1 MKGKEIEIIEETET
15 TEKVNRRKYLSY
27 FLISFPSFII
37 IVLGIVIDNPFVFL
51 AVSLLVGFFQLVV
64 IKNFLDLYY
73 D

>member
-1 MKGKEIEIIEETET
+1 MKKKQEIEIEQEEIAEGD
-15 TEKVNRRKYLSY
+15 KRKYLSY
-27 FLISFPSFII
+27 FLLSFPSFII
-37 IVLGIVIDNPFVFL
+37 IVLGIVIDNPLVFL

>member
-1 MKGKEIEIIEETET
+1 MKGKEIEIIEEKET
-15 TEKVNRRKYLSY
+15 DVKENRRKYLSY